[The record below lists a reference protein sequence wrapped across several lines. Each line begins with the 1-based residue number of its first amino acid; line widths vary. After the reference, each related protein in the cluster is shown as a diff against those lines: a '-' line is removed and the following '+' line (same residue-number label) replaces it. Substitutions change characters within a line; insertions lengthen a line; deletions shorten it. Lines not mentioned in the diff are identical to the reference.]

1 MSNNLLKINDKVILQ
16 GATNLSPAD
25 FPLGS
30 PESRAIA
37 RIWSDHTSK
46 PTDED
51 RRHDL
56 LWARIGERVSSFDAG
71 CLLWLTQHTAT
82 EDNHW
87 MAKGTQPIAPFPA
100 KEYFA
105 VLLKYILESP
115 RIFIPKSREMMTS
128 WLVCGYIAW
137 MCQWFPY
144 IEWILQTEKEDKAK
158 ELVNYC
164 RILYQRQDSW
174 MKSRVQLK
182 ADNVTELTLSNGSHI
197 LAVPKGANQVR
208 LFHPY
213 GYMMDEAAFL
223 PEAQQCYDTVQPV
236 AKQVIA
242 VSSAAPGW
250 FADECEPS
258 NAEVH
263 P

>member
-1 MSNNLLKINDKVILQ
+1 MTSAHPDRNHLL
-16 GATNLSPAD
+16 T
-25 FPLGS
+25 
-30 PESRAIA
+30 RAKM
-37 RIWSDHTSK
+37 RQ
-46 PTDED
+46 ERD
-51 RRHDL
+51 RRET
-56 LWARIGERVSSFDAG
+56 WKRIEQRVASFDAG
-71 CLLWLTQHTAT
+71 CLLWLTKHTAT

-87 MAKGTQPIAPFPA
+87 MAKGTAPVAPFPG
-100 KEYFA
+100 KRYFA
-105 VLLKYILESP
+105 VVLHEILDSP

-137 MCQWFPY
+137 MCQWYPY

-164 RILYQRQDSW
+164 RILYQRQDPW
-174 MKSRVQLK
+174 MKARVHVTT
-182 ADNVTELTLSNGSHI
+182 DNVTELTLSNGSHI

-236 AKQVIA
+236 AKQIIA
-242 VSSAAPGW
+242 VSSAGPGW
-250 FADECEPS
+250 FGDQCGNMPTMI
-258 NAEVH
+258 
-263 P
+263 